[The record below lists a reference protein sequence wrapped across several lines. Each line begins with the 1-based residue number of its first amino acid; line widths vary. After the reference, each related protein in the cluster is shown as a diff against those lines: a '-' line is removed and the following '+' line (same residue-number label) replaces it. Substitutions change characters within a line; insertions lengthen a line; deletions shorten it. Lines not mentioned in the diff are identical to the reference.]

1 MIKCEKWLEI
11 LKFNIISYK
20 MSEIYGYSSSVSRGN
35 TADETLMGI
44 RRQIDAQNSLARDN
58 FNSLRTNDF
67 ENKQVAQQNLSETKL
82 EDRAD
87 EGKDGG
93 SILTAVDDLTSKR
106 MGVDLVG
113 SAKKSLSSIG
123 SDVAPQSDSVASI
136 LKSVRQSGGG
146 EFNSG
151 PSILSR
157 VRGVFGKM
165 PATDLDLGKRVV
177 LPSESANPLDSVPTL
192 GRGLEEMGI
201 LSTAGGGGQ
210 ITRNLGRG
218 EADWAGNPVARQQGL
233 LNRARQRL
241 AFLDEGPAEGGAR
254 EPFVSQTLER
264 SEQVANVP
272 RSLLS
277 SSPAGATRRATSVI
291 SGIST
296 ETPKVEESITKGSSL
311 LGSSVKGALR
321 GATILTGGYDL
332 IKDIAGPKGSFNN
345 LGGKGVSA
353 DKVSN
358 IAGIVSG
365 GLETAGVGI
374 AATGIGLPVAG
385 AVEVAGAVV
394 GAIGLGASL
403 VGDITDEKKQ
413 SAQVKAL
420 PTIGKNAVAPQQSE
434 PAYKSSSQSGQLV
447 Q

>member
-1 MIKCEKWLEI
+1 
-11 LKFNIISYK
+11 

-58 FNSLRTNDF
+58 FSSLRTNDF

-106 MGVDLVG
+106 MGVDTS
-113 SAKKSLSSIG
+113 SAKKSLSIG
-123 SDVAPQSDSVASI
+123 SDVAPQSDAERVASI

-233 LNRARQRL
+233 LNRARQRI
-241 AFLDEGPAEGGAR
+241 AFLDEGAPAGAAEGAAR

-277 SSPAGATRRATSVI
+277 STSRTAGATRRATSVI

-434 PAYKSSSQSGQLV
+434 PAFKSSSQSGQLV

>member
-1 MIKCEKWLEI
+1 
-11 LKFNIISYK
+11 

-58 FNSLRTNDF
+58 FSSLRTNDF

-106 MGVDLVG
+106 MGLDTS
-113 SAKKSLSSIG
+113 SAKKSLSIG
-123 SDVAPQSDSVASI
+123 SDVAPQSDSVESI

-233 LNRARQRL
+233 LNRARQRI
-241 AFLDEGPAEGGAR
+241 AFLDEGPAEGAAR

-277 SSPAGATRRATSVI
+277 STSRTAGATRRATSVI

-365 GLETAGVGI
+365 GLETAG
-374 AATGIGLPVAG
+374 
-385 AVEVAGAVV
+385 
-394 GAIGLGASL
+394 LGASL

-434 PAYKSSSQSGQLV
+434 PAFKSSSQSGQLV

>member
-1 MIKCEKWLEI
+1 
-11 LKFNIISYK
+11 

-58 FNSLRTNDF
+58 FSSLRTNDF

-106 MGVDLVG
+106 MGLDTS
-113 SAKKSLSSIG
+113 SAKKSLSIG
-123 SDVAPQSDSVASI
+123 SDVAPQSDAERVSSI
-136 LKSVRQSGGG
+136 LKSVRQSGGGAG

-241 AFLDEGPAEGGAR
+241 AFLDEGPAEGAAR

-277 SSPAGATRRATSVI
+277 STSRTAGATRRATSVI

-434 PAYKSSSQSGQLV
+434 PAFKSSSQSGQLV